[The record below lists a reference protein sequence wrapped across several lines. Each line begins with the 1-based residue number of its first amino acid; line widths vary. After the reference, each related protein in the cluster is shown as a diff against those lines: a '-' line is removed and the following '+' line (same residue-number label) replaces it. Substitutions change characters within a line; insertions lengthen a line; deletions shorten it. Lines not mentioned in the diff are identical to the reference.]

1 MEDLDM
7 AFNKEAI
14 LYWIELI
21 TNKKSEYTGSCQ
33 PKKRFSDVAA
43 YIRENKFGKSIAGR
57 VLVNKDLGTQFNYK
71 YVFDGKDEEN
81 GYYNIRISHF
91 GEAIRS
97 MEIRYKTY
105 GAAYTVKLYIKKM
118 EKELKDFDPGEQV
131 VVEQPK
137 VDYSGKEMPEL
148 LEILDKKISEFGA
161 DANATT
167 FNEILPV
174 KEALDKKINAIPL
187 AKRGGY
193 SGPLSN
199 LNMYISTLKTQL
211 ANPVVD
217 VSQFAGTYVSQMQAS
232 VAQMASLEG

>member
-1 MEDLDM
+1 M

-97 MEIRYKTY
+97 MEISYKTY
-105 GAAYTVKLYIKKM
+105 GAAYTVKLYIKKWRKNSRISIPENRLLLNSQRLIIQ
-118 EKELKDFDPGEQV
+118 EKKCRSFLK
-131 VVEQPK
+131 
-137 VDYSGKEMPEL
+137 Y
-148 LEILDKKISEFGA
+148 
-161 DANATT
+161 
-167 FNEILPV
+167 
-174 KEALDKKINAIPL
+174 
-187 AKRGGY
+187 
-193 SGPLSN
+193 
-199 LNMYISTLKTQL
+199 
-211 ANPVVD
+211 
-217 VSQFAGTYVSQMQAS
+217 
-232 VAQMASLEG
+232 